1 MSHFRVKKYTVERHK
16 LKGKVR
22 LNAQFSFCGQ
32 GKLLVSNRP
41 SSLQRYYLHAGAQNV
56 ICFEINPIEV
66 FEDFSGTFLTLNGQE
81 NYVFKR
87 KFMFV

>member
-1 MSHFRVKKYTVERHK
+1 MLSILK
-16 LKGKVR
+16 LI
-22 LNAQFSFCGQ
+22 Q
-32 GKLLVSNRP
+32 GS
-41 SSLQRYYLHAGAQNV
+41 
-56 ICFEINPIEV
+56 EV